1 MTYAAEVRADTA
13 ETKRLMQTSEMRTVR
28 MIAGHTLQD
37 RVRNAE
43 LRQQTTID
51 DVVRWVRARRRQW
64 NDHVSRM
71 TDGRLAR
78 IARDG
83 IPHGEKPLGRPPQEM
98 AR

>member
-51 DVVRWVRARRRQW
+51 DVVR
-64 NDHVSRM
+64 
-71 TDGRLAR
+71 
-78 IARDG
+78 
-83 IPHGEKPLGRPPQEM
+83 
-98 AR
+98 